1 MTLLPYREFLNFV
14 VESAEYRCSGLV
26 VAIKCGLAPSC
37 LDEHVGGERFFDG
50 VDLSEFDEDD
60 LNVD

>member
-1 MTLLPYREFLNFV
+1 M
-14 VESAEYRCSGLV
+14 
-26 VAIKCGLAPSC
+26 VAIKRRFAPSC

-60 LNVD
+60 LNVDELLISGTLKRQ